1 MLKIV
6 YGTAG
11 TGKTEYVYN
20 QVRDNISKGIKS
32 FILVPDQSTMVSETN
47 MIKKLGVNAQL
58 MVEVISFSRLCN
70 MIFGAMGPLRMK
82 YIDNAGRYMV
92 AQKTLQVL
100 EKKLEYFV
108 HGGSRKGFAGTVSD
122 MVSEMKRYGVTPD
135 VLGEAVDK
143 IENLDLKKKI
153 KDLKLIYE
161 TYEELLERD
170 YSDSADNLSI
180 CVPKIKDCDMF
191 EGKLYVDG
199 FKSFTPDEYRA
210 LTELMKKMD
219 VTVTLCADN
228 PEMPSEPFTN
238 VRYTYN
244 RLCEIAGENGIEKAE
259 NVKLQ
264 KEYKFE
270 KREAL
275 LHLKNNYFKTRK
287 KKFEGENNEVHI
299 MYPKTSYDEV
309 TVLAKLITNLC
320 RTKGYTYND
329 FLVLTRDSGRYDR
342 VIPAVFEKS
351 GISYFMDRKKPLSS
365 NSFVGMMLSLIEI
378 LAFGFS
384 YERLM
389 VIARSSLSGIDADK
403 IDTFENYLLE
413 VNITNKL
420 WYTRDKWNYTPKDR
434 GGRDKYDL
442 DEINETREGLTF
454 PILDLIDSIK
464 GTKTARLISAKIGQ
478 WMKDCDLDRQME
490 KKIETFEKQGNLET
504 AGIYRRSWNTFVT
517 LLTQCTDILGEE
529 RLTYAK
535 YYEILSTAC
544 REISVAQYPPSQ
556 DRVLISEIDRFRPDG
571 EKIVIV
577 LGVTEGV
584 FPKSYITEGLLNDD
598 ERMELKALGI
608 ELAPTAEYKQQEEEM
623 LIYNVLT
630 APTEELYL
638 FSPVASRSG
647 ESIQKSEIIYNV
659 EKIFGISQEDGEE
672 LIEDK
677 ELTFDAL
684 LTKLSGA
691 EGKEEGL
698 TEDWKEIYSYFANH
712 EDYKKELE
720 DFIRRLNSEE
730 TPQILDAENI
740 EGLYGDELRLSVSK
754 VEKYNSCPFS
764 YFLSY
769 GLKAEER
776 KFAGVEVNDKGTI
789 MHETLEK
796 YFAECKEKDVDY
808 SQITREQCY
817 ADIERIINQ
826 VARDYDQV
834 LYETSVYYKYLVI
847 RMKHITSVTAWEIV
861 KFYANGSF
869 RPYGFEVKIGEDIP
883 RLEVDLE
890 KGKAHVVGS
899 IDRMDMAEID
909 GQKFVTI
916 VDYKSSVKD
925 LEEEME
931 EAGVKIQ
938 PLIYAGIVRENME
951 NVTIA
956 AMFYMHMNDPLV
968 KEEEI
973 KGDIEKAVAKKVE
986 IKGVVLGDDAV
997 LTGLDRDIADDKKI
1011 HRIPTG
1017 NKSCLP
1023 EEVLDRRIKNAK
1035 LKLKETAEKIMEGG
1049 IEINPCDVKG
1059 FEPCKFCVYKN
1070 HCQEN
1075 KNTVVE
1081 N

>member
-1 MLKIV
+1 
-6 YGTAG
+6 
-11 TGKTEYVYN
+11 
-20 QVRDNISKGIKS
+20 
-32 FILVPDQSTMVSETN
+32 
-47 MIKKLGVNAQL
+47 

-92 AQKTLQVL
+92 AQKTLQTL
-100 EKKLEYFV
+100 SGQLEYFV
-108 HGGSRKGFAGTVSD
+108 RGGNRRGFAGTIAD
-122 MVSEMKRYGVTPD
+122 MIHEMKRYGVTPEI
-135 VLGEAVDK
+135 LGEAGDK
-143 IENLDLKKKI
+143 IESTDLKKKVR
-153 KDLKLIYE
+153 DLKLIYE
-161 TYEELLERD
+161 TYEELVKRD

-180 CVPKIKDCDMF
+180 CVPKIRDCELF
-191 EGKLYVDG
+191 KGKLYIDG

-210 LTELMKKMD
+210 ITELMKKMD
-219 VTVTLCADN
+219 TVVTLCVDN
-228 PEMPSEPFTN
+228 PETPSSPFEN

-244 RLCEIAGENGIEKAE
+244 RLCEIAEESAVEKTE
-259 NVKLQ
+259 DVKLFR
-264 KEYKFE
+264 EYKFE
-270 KREAL
+270 TKKAL
-275 LHLKNNYFKTRK
+275 LHLKNNYFKIRK
-287 KKFEGENNEVHI
+287 EKFEEENKEVNI
-299 MYPKTSYDEV
+299 LYPKTSYDEV

-329 FLVLTRDSGRYDR
+329 FLVLTRDSERYDR
-342 VIPAVFEKS
+342 IIPAVFEKS
-351 GISYFMDRKKPLSS
+351 GISYFMDRKQPLSS

-378 LAFGFS
+378 LAYGIS

-389 VIARSSLSGIDADK
+389 VIARSGFSGADVNK

-420 WYTRDKWNYTPKDR
+420 WYTREKWNYTPKDR
-434 GGRDKYDL
+434 GGRDKYDME
-442 DEINETREGLTF
+442 EINETREKLIF
-454 PILDLIDSIK
+454 PILDLIDNLR
-464 GTKTARLISAKIGQ
+464 GRKTGKMISAGLGK
-478 WMKDCDLDRQME
+478 WMKDCGLDRQME
-490 KKIETFEKQGNLET
+490 KKIEIFEKEGNLET

-517 LLTQCTDILGEE
+517 LLTQCADILGEE
-529 RLTYAK
+529 RLTFVK
-535 YYEILSTAC
+535 YYEILATAC

-556 DRVLISEIDRFRPDG
+556 DRVLISEIDRFRPDE
-571 EKIVIV
+571 EKVVIV

-598 ERMELKALGI
+598 ERIELKELGI

-630 APTEELYL
+630 APTEALYL
-638 FSPVASRSG
+638 FSPVASRNG
-647 ESIQKSEIIYNV
+647 EGLQKSEIIYSV
-659 EKIFGISQEDGEE
+659 EKIFGISQREE
-672 LIEDK
+672 KESLIEDK
-677 ELTFDAL
+677 EITFDAL
-684 LTKLSGA
+684 LTKLSA
-691 EGKEEGL
+691 TEGKDDGL
-698 TEDWKEIYSYFANH
+698 SDEWKKILDYFENH
-712 EDYKKELE
+712 EDYKNELK

-730 TPQILDAENI
+730 TPQYLDEENI
-740 EGLYGDELRLSVSK
+740 LGLYGDDLRLSVSK

-764 YFLSY
+764 YFLTY

-776 KFAGVEVNDKGTI
+776 KLAGVEINDKGTI

-796 YFAECKEKDVDY
+796 YFAECKERNVDY
-808 SQITREQCY
+808 SQITREECQG
-817 ADIERIINQ
+817 DIERIINE
-826 VARDYDQV
+826 VAREYDEV

-847 RMKHITSVTAWEIV
+847 RMKHITGVTAWEIV

-883 RLEVDLE
+883 RLEVDLK

-925 LEEEME
+925 LEEDME

-951 NVTIA
+951 NVAIA

-968 KEEEI
+968 KEEDI
-973 KGDIEKAVAKKVE
+973 KDSLEEAITKNVE
-986 IKGVVLGDDAV
+986 LKGVILGEDAV
-997 LTGLDRDIADDKKI
+997 LTGLDRDIADKNKN

-1017 NKSCLP
+1017 SKSCLS
-1023 EEVLDRRIKNAK
+1023 EEALDRRIRNAEI
-1035 LKLKETAEKIMEGG
+1035 KLKETAERIMEGG
-1049 IEINPCDVKG
+1049 IEISPCDVKN
-1059 FEPCKFCVYKN
+1059 FEPCRFCIYKN
-1070 HCQEN
+1070 HCPEN
-1075 KNTVVE
+1075 KNVIVE